1 LDEAIDVLGR
11 ALDGG
16 LLSTHPDNG
25 ALELGLGKVLHTR
38 FLHTCDTTDLVRSGE
53 AFQRG
58 WASLNAPLTIR
69 IDSASHAAE
78 IAVTL
83 AEEQLKDQDPQHA
96 SMPLHYWTEASTY
109 LDYAVGLL
117 HTLSPRHMQNINK
130 QNMLKR
136 FAGLGA
142 HAAAA
147 ALNAD
152 KEASYA
158 LQQLELGR
166 GVISSL
172 TLDLRTDLSSLR
184 ETHPD
189 WADQFSRLR
198 DMLDSGRSLSSFTG
212 WSEPDGETRRRAE
225 KEFEALLT
233 RIRDEKGFERFLMP
247 LTVEQLMEAA
257 DPDPA
262 VVVNVSSFRCD
273 AFLVEK
279 YRIRLLELPL
289 LKLND
294 IRVRTKRLNDSPAP
308 LPAVLDW
315 LWLSVV
321 HLILDA
327 LGFDRPPG
335 LDDDAWPHI
344 WWIPVGPLSSLPLHA
359 AGYYTKHSGETA
371 LDRVMSS
378 YSSSLK
384 SLLAGRH
391 QKMPQYD

>member
-1 LDEAIDVLGR
+1 
-11 ALDGG
+11 
-16 LLSTHPDNG
+16 
-25 ALELGLGKVLHTR
+25 
-38 FLHTCDTTDLVRSGE
+38 
-53 AFQRG
+53 
-58 WASLNAPLTIR
+58 
-69 IDSASHAAE
+69 
-78 IAVTL
+78 
-83 AEEQLKDQDPQHA
+83 
-96 SMPLHYWTEASTY
+96 
-109 LDYAVGLL
+109 
-117 HTLSPRHMQNINK
+117 
-130 QNMLKR
+130 
-136 FAGLGA
+136 
-142 HAAAA
+142 
-147 ALNAD
+147 
-152 KEASYA
+152 
-158 LQQLELGR
+158 
-166 GVISSL
+166 
-172 TLDLRTDLSSLR
+172 
-184 ETHPD
+184 
-189 WADQFSRLR
+189 
-198 DMLDSGRSLSSFTG
+198 MLDSGRSLSSFTG
-212 WSEPDGETRRRAE
+212 WSEPDRETRRRAE

-321 HLILDA
+321 HPILDA
-327 LGFDRPPG
+327 LGFDRPLG

-359 AGYYTKHSGETA
+359 AGYHTKHSGETA

-378 YSSSLK
+378 YSSSLE

-391 QKMPQYD
+391 QKMPQYDSGPINALLVSMKNTPNRSPLRYAELEVGMLEKLVQR